1 MSTLFTI
8 NNKLVKIGSKFC
20 GVIAEPEPPTPPGPT
35 FDEVTIGTQT
45 WMAKN
50 LAIDDGQG
58 GIYTQTV
65 NYGHG
70 DVVEYYYIW
79 KAAVRVAESIEG
91 WHLPSDEEWTTLA
104 NAVGG
109 SSVTGKKL
117 KSSYGWNSGNGTDDY
132 GFSAFPAG
140 DWYRSSSFEQFGNQA
155 NFWTSTQRSVSTCY
169 CRYFNSN
176 SSIYSNQKDSYNNG
190 YSVRLIKDS

>member
-1 MSTLFTI
+1 MVTLYTI
-8 NNKLVKIGSKFC
+8 NNKLVKSGSNFF
-20 GVIAEPEPPTPPGPT
+20 GIITEPTPPGPS

-50 LAIDDGQG
+50 LTIDDGQG

-65 NYGHG
+65 NYGQG

-79 KAAVRVAESIEG
+79 SAAVRVAESIEG

-109 SSVTGKKL
+109 SSVAGTKL
-117 KSSYGWNSGNGTDDY
+117 KSTYGWNSGNGADDY

-140 DWYRSSSFEQFGNQA
+140 DWYRSSSFEQFGKYA
-155 NFWTSTQRSVSTCY
+155 NFWTSTKKSASTCY
-169 CRYFNSN
+169 CRYFNGN
-176 SSIYSNQKDSYNNG
+176 RAIYSNQKDSYNNG
-190 YSVRLIKDS
+190 YSIRLVKDS